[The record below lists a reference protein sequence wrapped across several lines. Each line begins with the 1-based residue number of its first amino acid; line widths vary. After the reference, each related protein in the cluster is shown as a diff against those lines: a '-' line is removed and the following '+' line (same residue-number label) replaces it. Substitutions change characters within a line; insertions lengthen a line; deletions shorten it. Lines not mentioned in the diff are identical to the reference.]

1 MRKMRVNRLDGR
13 ALSGIDRTER
23 EEVGGFGV
31 SSASVYGRVALV
43 AGLGLLLSACSMGGM
58 FGGGTPGAAQSA
70 ATQQLQNATAT
81 PEEIAAASPA
91 LPAIATECPPI
102 KVRAGAEALYYY
114 GNGAVGNPKDLQYQ
128 AVIDKQSRNCV
139 VSNGL
144 ITVKMGVV
152 GRLMLGPNGN
162 QQNVNLPLR
171 FAVERD
177 STPLFSELY
186 QIPVAVTPPAQSND
200 FVKVV
205 DNVQIPYVTGDD
217 ITIWVGFDTAA
228 KKS

>member
-1 MRKMRVNRLDGR
+1 M
-13 ALSGIDRTER
+13 AST
-23 EEVGGFGV
+23 GV
-31 SSASVYGRVALV
+31 M
-43 AGLGLLLSACSMGGM
+43 LSACSMGGM
-58 FGGGTPGAAQSA
+58 FGGGTPSA
-70 ATQQLQNATAT
+70 TTQQLAN
-81 PEEIAAASPA
+81 AAASPDEIAAEGAAA

-102 KVRAGAEALYYY
+102 KVRPGAEAIYFY
-114 GNGAVGNPKDLQYQ
+114 GNGKVGNAKDLQYE

-152 GRLMLGPNGN
+152 GRLMLGPAGN
-162 QQNVNLPLR
+162 QDSVTLPVR
-171 FAVERD
+171 FAVERAD
-177 STPLFSELY
+177 STALYSELY
-186 QIPVAVTPPAQSND
+186 QLPVNITPPAQAND

-217 ITIWVGFDTAA
+217 ITIWVGFDSG